1 MTQKGSAW
9 CIFSG
14 EVAKDVTNIIDA
26 SDMTAVDN
34 DNTYSN
40 NNPVTD
46 LNGDNIVD
54 ASDLTIT
61 DNNNTYAIS
70 RMAPSGAPMAKR
82 VMRPDISPKQNIK

>member
-1 MTQKGSAW
+1 M
-9 CIFSG
+9 
-14 EVAKDVTNIIDA
+14 AKDGTYIVDA

-34 DNTYSN
+34 DNTYST

-54 ASDLTIT
+54 SSDLTIT

-70 RMAPSGAPMAKR
+70 RSAPVGAPMAKR
-82 VMRPDISPKQNIK
+82 VRRPGITQKQNIK